1 MTMIGIDLGTTHSLV
16 AYWTEE
22 GPKLIPNVHGEHL
35 TPSVVGVD
43 DNGEIL
49 IGQIAKERLM
59 THPDLTAST
68 FKRYMGTE
76 KLYRLG
82 KYTFTPEEL
91 SSFVIKSLKA
101 DAEAH
106 FGEEVTE
113 AVISVPAY
121 FNDTQR
127 KATKR
132 AAEFA
137 GLKVERLISEPTAAA
152 IAYGLHQEESETK
165 FLVFDLGGGTFDVSI
180 LEFFEGVMEVKSIAG
195 DNYLGGE
202 DFTELLVS
210 YFVQKHGLDY
220 TSLDLKARS
229 GLFKQ
234 AELCKRALG
243 QDPTGTMTFTIEDAT
258 YETTIDRNEYE
269 KIAAQL
275 MLRLRHPIERALR
288 DAALSPR
295 DMDAVILIGGA
306 TRMPVIKSIVTKM
319 FGRLPFAGVNPD
331 ETVALGA
338 AIQVALKERNES
350 LKEVVLTDVCPY
362 TLGIETSKRMG
373 GGNQFE
379 HGHFSPIIERNTP
392 IPVSKVESYYT
403 LYDQQ
408 KIIAVDIY
416 QGESRLVSNNIKLG
430 ELEVDI
436 PPDKAGEQSIDV
448 RFTYDING
456 ILEVEVTT
464 TSTGMKKSIIIE
476 KNPGLLTPEDIARRL
491 DELKDIK
498 IHPRERSE
506 NRLLL
511 ARGERLYE
519 EALGEKREE
528 IAFLLLEFE
537 RVLTSQN
544 EQEVKKAAA
553 KLRKQLDHLEKWSDY
568 F

>member
-1 MTMIGIDLGTTHSLV
+1 
-16 AYWTEE
+16 
-22 GPKLIPNVHGEHL
+22 
-35 TPSVVGVD
+35 
-43 DNGEIL
+43 
-49 IGQIAKERLM
+49 
-59 THPDLTAST
+59 
-68 FKRYMGTE
+68 MG
-76 KLYRLG
+76 
-82 KYTFTPEEL
+82 
-91 SSFVIKSLKA
+91 A
-101 DAEAH
+101 
-106 FGEEVTE
+106 
-113 AVISVPAY
+113 
-121 FNDTQR
+121 
-127 KATKR
+127 
-132 AAEFA
+132 
-137 GLKVERLISEPTAAA
+137 
-152 IAYGLHQEESETK
+152 
-165 FLVFDLGGGTFDVSI
+165 
-180 LEFFEGVMEVKSIAG
+180 
-195 DNYLGGE
+195 
-202 DFTELLVS
+202 
-210 YFVQKHGLDY
+210 
-220 TSLDLKARS
+220 
-229 GLFKQ
+229 
-234 AELCKRALG
+234 
-243 QDPTGTMTFTIEDAT
+243 
-258 YETTIDRNEYE
+258 
-269 KIAAQL
+269 
-275 MLRLRHPIERALR
+275 
-288 DAALSPR
+288 
-295 DMDAVILIGGA
+295 
-306 TRMPVIKSIVTKM
+306 
-319 FGRLPFAGVNPD
+319 
-331 ETVALGA
+331 
-338 AIQVALKERNES
+338 
-350 LKEVVLTDVCPY
+350 
-362 TLGIETSKRMG
+362 
-373 GGNQFE
+373 GNQFE